1 LWSILSI
8 SKKIKMTYILKNL
21 TQEEALSFAQWVE
34 QTHVASKVK
43 EKAVRKTKKLEGT
56 LDFEKFDERTKRVVQ
71 ESIAAYEA
79 GDMTY
84 FKVPTEYYE
93 LQKELEEAGIL
104 CGA

>member
-1 LWSILSI
+1 
-8 SKKIKMTYILKNL
+8 MTYILKDL

-71 ESIAAYEA
+71 ESIAAYRS
-79 GDMTY
+79 GDMAY
-84 FKVPTEYYE
+84 FAWQPAHEEIKKDLLE
-93 LQKELEEAGIL
+93 LGIPL
-104 CGA
+104 VCGE